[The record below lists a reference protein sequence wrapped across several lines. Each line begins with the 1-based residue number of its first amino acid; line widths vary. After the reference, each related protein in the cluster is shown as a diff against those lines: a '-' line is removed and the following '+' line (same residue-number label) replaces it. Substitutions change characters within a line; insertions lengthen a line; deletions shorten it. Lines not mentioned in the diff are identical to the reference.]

1 MSIKKLI
8 TGELSHKA
16 ISGPLTIA
24 EYSGKT
30 FQMGIISYLSLM
42 GAISIA
48 VGVFNLL
55 PVPMLDG
62 GHLIIIL
69 AEAITGRKLPAK
81 ALMYIQMVGVAL
93 MVALFLYVTTQDIFR
108 LL

>member
-1 MSIKKLI
+1 MAGTISQSGFAQLLSFAAFLSINL
-8 TGELSHKA
+8 
-16 ISGPLTIA
+16 
-24 EYSGKT
+24 
-30 FQMGIISYLSLM
+30 
-42 GAISIA
+42 
-48 VGVFNLL
+48 GVINLL
-55 PVPMLDG
+55 PLPVLDG

-69 AEAITGRKLPAK
+69 EEAITVSRLPAK

>member
-1 MSIKKLI
+1 
-8 TGELSHKA
+8 
-16 ISGPLTIA
+16 
-24 EYSGKT
+24 
-30 FQMGIISYLSLM
+30 
-42 GAISIA
+42 
-48 VGVFNLL
+48 
-55 PVPMLDG
+55 
-62 GHLIIIL
+62 L